1 MVFDTVEKQDIR
13 TLDIDK
19 LVKGF
24 ALVEYVFKNLVT
36 VSTRNGDSIRWY
48 QETSADLTPTGAS
61 VIENVSPLSVF
72 PTLEHSWQ
80 RNTSFPRKFAVEG
93 FISMEDLATTDID
106 VQARTVLRL
115 TRAIVKAVDTRI
127 YDILTESQAPV
138 NIGSAAAAGTGW
150 ADTSNGDPIGDILSG
165 QQVIAEANYKP
176 LGGGGMIM
184 MDPRMHK
191 ELLQHLI
198 IQKGSN
204 IPSFAVEKVKSGVVM
219 NLLGMGVVVNN
230 NVKADSV
237 SVSIPAQAV
246 TWKTLMGTQSR
257 IIEEPGIG
265 IKIRVW
271 EEGEAILTDPGAS
284 YLITDTIN

>member
-36 VSTRNGDSIRWY
+36 VSTTNGDSIRWY
-48 QETSADLTPTGAS
+48 QETSADLTATAPS

-127 YDILTESQAPV
+127 HYIRTESQAPV

-176 LGGGGMIM
+176 LGGGGVIM

-237 SVSIPAQAV
+237 SVSVPDRAV
-246 TWKTLMGTQSR
+246 TWKSLVPTTSN
-257 IIEEPGIG
+257 ITEDPGLG
-265 IKIRVW
+265 IRIRVW
-271 EEGEAILTDPGAS
+271 EEGEAILTDPKAS
-284 YLITDTIN
+284 YLITDTDT